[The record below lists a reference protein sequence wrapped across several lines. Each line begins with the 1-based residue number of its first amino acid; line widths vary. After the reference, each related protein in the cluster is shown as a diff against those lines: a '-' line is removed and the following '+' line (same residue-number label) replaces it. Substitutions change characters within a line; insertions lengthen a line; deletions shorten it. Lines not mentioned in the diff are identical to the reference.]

1 MKRKWLP
8 WLVLIVAY
16 IAAFAANVGHF
27 AWGYE
32 IGWAQVSTSVLYAAA
47 WIWFVVSGR
56 NNKMRLQAAV
66 VVGGLTA
73 AGGVLGLLARSL
85 GSGLFTIL
93 GLATAGLTATPLYG
107 LLRPLA
113 DYDLFYL
120 AVALLGAG
128 FCALALWWKRRQP

>member
-56 NNKMRLQAAV
+56 NNKMRLQAACWACWPAV
-66 VVGGLTA
+66 LA
-73 AGGVLGLLARSL
+73 ADFLPYWVW
-85 GSGLFTIL
+85 
-93 GLATAGLTATPLYG
+93 P
-107 LLRPLA
+107 
-113 DYDLFYL
+113 
-120 AVALLGAG
+120 
-128 FCALALWWKRRQP
+128 RRG